1 MTDREASARTRS
13 VMGFAAALLMS
24 SCLYDSGWAEPK
36 RAQQAAAQRA
46 TPSALR
52 GTPEAEVEPGS
63 VPSPS
68 KKHLRPLKLR
78 ARATPRYA
86 AEVVDWQRQ
95 LTDLVT
101 DANQV
106 LGPTLSVR
114 LEVTAV
120 EIWAPHGTGDDLLAM
135 LDELT
140 TTDPGGEVEWVVGLI
155 GSVPRFEQSF
165 HQLGLGR
172 GGKHFVVRA
181 MNDAREYEAIQ
192 NNLFKLDE
200 QERRKLYRIRKRHKT
215 TAVFLHELGHTLG
228 VIHELDRTTLMAPAY
243 DSKEDGFSAAAAGWM
258 RIALDHRLDPAAR
271 PEPAFA
277 QTMLDHLQKTAP
289 GWVPAERDELV
300 TRLRARQA
308 ASAPRG
314 PGGPGGR
321 SRGNPGASPPA
332 ASAPGDLV
340 ALGPPDRRAFDE
352 ASEALRSGQPR
363 DAWTRARPLFTAYP
377 DVYTVQDLRCQI
389 AMKLGLAWDE
399 ASAQCERLMELTATT
414 EGAPKR

>member
-1 MTDREASARTRS
+1 
-13 VMGFAAALLMS
+13 MGLAAALLMS

-52 GTPEAEVEPGS
+52 ATPEAEGEAGS
-63 VPSPS
+63 APS
-68 KKHLRPLKLR
+68 KKRLRPLKLR

-95 LTDLVT
+95 LADLVT
-101 DANQV
+101 DANEV

-120 EIWAPHGTGDDLLAM
+120 EVWAPHGTDDDLLAM

-140 TTDPGGEVEWVVGLI
+140 TSDPGGEVEWVIGLI

-172 GGKHFVVRA
+172 AGKHFVVRA

-243 DSKEDGFSAAAAGWM
+243 DSKEEGFSAAAAGWM
-258 RIALDHRLDPAAR
+258 RIALDHRLDPAAH
-271 PEPAFA
+271 PERAFT
-277 QTMLDHLQKTAP
+277 QTMLDHLQSTAP
-289 GWVPAERDELV
+289 GWVAAERDDLV
-300 TRLRARQA
+300 ARLRARQA
-308 ASAPRG
+308 ASAPRA
-314 PGGPGGR
+314 
-321 SRGNPGASPPA
+321 PGASPPA

-363 DAWTRARPLFTAYP
+363 DAWARAKPLFAAYP

-389 AMKLGLAWDE
+389 AMKLGLGWDE
-399 ASAQCERLMELTATT
+399 ANAQCERLMELTPTSR
-414 EGAPKR
+414 GAPKR